1 MFERRL
7 PFGESYAGWPAAG
20 NLDIVQDL
28 PYGSAMPTAESVA
41 ATERSLER
49 LFRLTVNRAIHH
61 RQTAAIGVEVTRA
74 GYAILRT
81 LADAGELPMG
91 QLARRCSMDPAAAN
105 RQVRVLEDAELV
117 ERGTD
122 PDDARLA
129 VARLTAK
136 GRRTHDRIVALRVEQ
151 MTDVLDNWTEHDC
164 TELVRLIDRLV
175 TDLRLTPIRTDS
187 FTTQEQP

>member
-1 MFERRL
+1 
-7 PFGESYAGWPAAG
+7 
-20 NLDIVQDL
+20 
-28 PYGSAMPTAESVA
+28 
-41 ATERSLER
+41 
-49 LFRLTVNRAIHH
+49 
-61 RQTAAIGVEVTRA
+61 
-74 GYAILRT
+74 
-81 LADAGELPMG
+81 
-91 QLARRCSMDPAAAN
+91 MDPAAAN

-129 VARLTAK
+129 VARLTPK

-151 MTDVLDNWTEHDC
+151 MTDVLDNWSEHDC

-187 FTTQEQP
+187 FTTREQP

>member
-1 MFERRL
+1 MFERQL
-7 PFGESYAGWPAAG
+7 PFGESYAGWPAPR

-28 PYGSAMPTAESVA
+28 PYGSAMPAAESVA
-41 ATERSLER
+41 ETERSLER

-74 GYAILRT
+74 GYAILRS
-81 LADAGELPMG
+81 LADSGEMPMG

-117 ERGTD
+117 ERVTD

-129 VARLTAK
+129 VARLTTK
-136 GRRTHDRIVALRVEQ
+136 GQRTHDRIVALRVEQ
-151 MTDVLDNWTEHDC
+151 MTDVLDSWSEHDC
-164 TELVRLIDRLV
+164 TELVRLVDQLV
-175 TDLRLTPIRTDS
+175 ADLRSTPIRTD
-187 FTTQEQP
+187 TLTAKEQP

>member
-1 MFERRL
+1 M
-7 PFGESYAGWPAAG
+7 P
-20 NLDIVQDL
+20 
-28 PYGSAMPTAESVA
+28 SAPVVSEA
-41 ATERSLER
+41 ERSLER

-61 RQTAAIGVEVTRA
+61 RQTAAIGVDVTRA

-81 LADAGELPMG
+81 LAEGGDLPMG
-91 QLARRCSMDPAAAN
+91 QLAKRSSMDPAAAN

-117 ERGTD
+117 ERVTD

-129 VARLTAK
+129 VARLTTK

-151 MTDVLDNWTEHDC
+151 MTDVLDSWSEHDC

-175 TDLRLTPIRTDS
+175 ADLRSTPLRTDS
-187 FTTQEQP
+187 LTSKELP

>member
-1 MFERRL
+1 
-7 PFGESYAGWPAAG
+7 
-20 NLDIVQDL
+20 
-28 PYGSAMPTAESVA
+28 MPTAESVA

-117 ERGTD
+117 ERGTCHG
-122 PDDARLA
+122 AGRA
-129 VARLTAK
+129 VEGREEGRGGGDGMGESTA
-136 GRRTHDRIVALRVEQ
+136 L
-151 MTDVLDNWTEHDC
+151 
-164 TELVRLIDRLV
+164 
-175 TDLRLTPIRTDS
+175 
-187 FTTQEQP
+187 

>member
-1 MFERRL
+1 
-7 PFGESYAGWPAAG
+7 
-20 NLDIVQDL
+20 
-28 PYGSAMPTAESVA
+28 
-41 ATERSLER
+41 
-49 LFRLTVNRAIHH
+49 
-61 RQTAAIGVEVTRA
+61 
-74 GYAILRT
+74 
-81 LADAGELPMG
+81 
-91 QLARRCSMDPAAAN
+91 
-105 RQVRVLEDAELV
+105 VRVLEDAELV

-151 MTDVLDNWTEHDC
+151 MTDVLDNWNEHDC

>member
-1 MFERRL
+1 MPL
-7 PFGESYAGWPAAG
+7 
-20 NLDIVQDL
+20 V
-28 PYGSAMPTAESVA
+28 PTAASVA
-41 ATERSLER
+41 DAERSLER
-49 LFRLTVNRAIHH
+49 LFRLTVNRGVHA
-61 RQTAAIGVEVTRA
+61 RQTATIGVDVTRA

-81 LADAGELPMG
+81 LADSGELPMG

-117 ERGTD
+117 ERVTD

-129 VARLTAK
+129 VARLTTT

-151 MTDVLDNWTEHDC
+151 MTDVLDDWSEHDC

-175 TDLRLTPIRTDS
+175 ADLRTTPIRTDS
-187 FTTQEQP
+187 LNQGEQP

>member
-1 MFERRL
+1 M
-7 PFGESYAGWPAAG
+7 PA
-20 NLDIVQDL
+20 
-28 PYGSAMPTAESVA
+28 AESVA
-41 ATERSLER
+41 ETERSLER

-129 VARLTAK
+129 VARLTPK

-151 MTDVLDNWTEHDC
+151 MTDVLDNWSEHDC

-187 FTTQEQP
+187 FTTREQP

>member
-1 MFERRL
+1 M
-7 PFGESYAGWPAAG
+7 P
-20 NLDIVQDL
+20 
-28 PYGSAMPTAESVA
+28 SAPVVSEA
-41 ATERSLER
+41 ERSLER

-61 RQTAAIGVEVTRA
+61 RQTAAIGVDVTRA

-81 LADAGELPMG
+81 LADSGDLPMG
-91 QLARRCSMDPAAAN
+91 QLAKRCSMDPAAAN

-117 ERGTD
+117 ERVTD

-129 VARLTAK
+129 VARLTTK

-151 MTDVLDNWTEHDC
+151 MTDVLDSWSEHDC

-175 TDLRLTPIRTDS
+175 ADLRSTPLRTDS
-187 FTTQEQP
+187 LTSKELP